1 MTHMVE
7 KAPVP
12 AMSSSSSSA
21 LEGPNIG
28 GSSQSND
35 IKEEASAAP
44 AALLKQDKGWKVEEK
59 GWKGVPNKTPAKN
72 QTKYKEEYGYIVTN
86 KRYNHCH
93 MCSAA
98 KCLSNLL
105 HISHSSIPF
114 FLMASEPFTLDG
126 LFVCVCG
133 FFLCILLCLCFVCG
147 MSMCVSAVPYLCL
160 MAFIFWWP

>member
-105 HISHSSIPF
+105 HISHSSIHPI
-114 FLMASEPFTLDG
+114 LLNGIRTLHIG
-126 LFVCVCG
+126 WTICLCLWG
-133 FFLCILLCLCFVCG
+133 FFYVFCCA
-147 MSMCVSAVPYLCL
+147 CVLYVACQCVYLQSP
-160 MAFIFWWP
+160 ISV